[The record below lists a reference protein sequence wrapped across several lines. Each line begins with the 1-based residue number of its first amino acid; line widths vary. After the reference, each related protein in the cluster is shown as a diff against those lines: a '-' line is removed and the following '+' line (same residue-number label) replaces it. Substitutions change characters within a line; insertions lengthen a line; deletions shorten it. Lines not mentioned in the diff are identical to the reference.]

1 MRPAVAIALLTLAAA
16 YGAASA
22 EELTSPASASLAQ
35 ANKPLIAFQRKIEP
49 APTQI
54 YIMKADGTNQR
65 HLAEGWD
72 LSWSPDGR
80 RIALINEGID
90 VMNVDGTGLRSLVA
104 HAECCGFDWSPD
116 GRRIAFVERRGIR
129 VANTDG
135 TRSDRLTSGFDSS
148 PRWSPNGRKLLFT
161 RTVSEGGNDVF
172 VVNADGSGL
181 RRLTHGFFLNL
192 GASASWSPDSRR
204 LAIAGQG
211 SGTDDVFVMNAD
223 GSDQQNL
230 THTPGISEDS
240 ARWSPTGTS
249 IVFTSGH
256 KWRNARAIHTIRP
269 DGRRHRN
276 LAQGTQPSWG
286 AAGQSIVFTRAKGS
300 RSDIYVMG
308 LTGRNATNLS
318 KSPAGSRSFS
328 PAWSPRS

>member
-1 MRPAVAIALLTLAAA
+1 MRQAVAITLLSLVAVCGVANSEA
-16 YGAASA
+16 
-22 EELTSPASASLAQ
+22 LTSFASASLVQ
-35 ANKPLIAFQRKIEP
+35 ANQPLIAFQRKIEP
-49 APTQI
+49 APAQI
-54 YIMKADGTNQR
+54 YVMSADGANQR
-65 HLAEGWD
+65 RLAEGWD
-72 LSWSPDGR
+72 LDWSPDGR
-80 RIALINEGID
+80 RIALINKGID
-90 VMNVDGTGLRSLVA
+90 VINVDGTGLRSLVA
-104 HAECCGFDWSPD
+104 HAECCGIDWSP
-116 GRRIAFVERRGIR
+116 GGLRIAYVERRGIT
-129 VANTDG
+129 VARTDG
-135 TRSDRLTSGFDSS
+135 TRSDRLTSGYDSS

-161 RTVSEGGNDVF
+161 RTVSDGGNDVF

-181 RRLTHGFFLNL
+181 RRLTHGFFLHL

-211 SGTDDVFVMNAD
+211 GGTDDVFVMNAD
-223 GSDQQNL
+223 GSDQHNL

-256 KWRNARAIHTIRP
+256 KWRRARAIHTIRP

-286 AAGQSIVFTRAKGS
+286 ADGHSIVFTRAKGS
-300 RSDIYVMG
+300 TSDIYAMEV
-308 LTGRNATNLS
+308 TAQNATNLS

-328 PAWSPRS
+328 PAWSPHS